1 VAAATCDVIVVGG
14 GIVGA
19 SCAFGLRR
27 EGLSVLLLDR
37 GEPER
42 AASWGNAG
50 HFAYEQIFPLAT
62 PELWAQ
68 LPRLLF
74 SRDSPLSLPPRHL
87 IAQAAWLRRFA
98 WNTRPAQVRRA
109 RAALA
114 TLLHAAPG
122 AWRRLAEGAGLEPL
136 IRRSPAL
143 VVAQDA
149 AALEAKRPA
158 MKALR
163 EHGIASEELNPS
175 QAREIEPMLRTDIA
189 GAFVY
194 PGAQYTVDPAALVR
208 ALVAALVAA
217 GGATAND
224 AIRSIDVSGAGVT
237 VAGSKRT
244 WTARQCVVAAGIG
257 SRDIL
262 RSLSIDVPLA
272 AERGY
277 HLMVPLIEGKPRP
290 RVPLIGARPQFVI
303 TPMAQGTRLAGTVEV
318 APAEAPP
325 AWKRALMLK
334 ALSERIIEP
343 LDGVASATMWMGCR
357 PTLPDSLPIIGSMPG
372 LPAVIAAFGHQH
384 LGLTLSAIT
393 AEVVVALVRKRPPP
407 VEITPYAATR
417 F

>member
-1 VAAATCDVIVVGG
+1 
-14 GIVGA
+14 
-19 SCAFGLRR
+19 
-27 EGLSVLLLDR
+27 
-37 GEPER
+37 
-42 AASWGNAG
+42 
-50 HFAYEQIFPLAT
+50 
-62 PELWAQ
+62 
-68 LPRLLF
+68 
-74 SRDSPLSLPPRHL
+74 
-87 IAQAAWLRRFA
+87 
-98 WNTRPAQVRRA
+98 VRRA
-109 RAALA
+109 SAALA
-114 TLLHAAPG
+114 TLLLAAPG
-122 AWRRLAEGAGLEPL
+122 AWRRLADAAGLEPL
-136 IRRSPAL
+136 IRSSPAL

-149 AALEAKRPA
+149 ATLAARRPA
-158 MKALR
+158 MKAIR
-163 EHGIASEELNPS
+163 EHGIAVDELTPS
-175 QAREIEPMLRTDIA
+175 AARAIEPMLRTDIA

-194 PGAQYTVDPAALVR
+194 PDAQYTVDPAALVR
-208 ALVAALVAA
+208 SLVAALVAA

-237 VAGSKRT
+237 VGGSKNT
-244 WTARQCVVAAGIG
+244 WTAKQCVIAAGIG

-262 RSLSIDVPLA
+262 RSLSIDVPIA

-277 HLMVPLIEGKPRP
+277 HLMVPPIEGKPRP

-318 APAEAPP
+318 APPEAPP

-372 LPAVIAAFGHQH
+372 LPAVIGAFGHQH

-393 AEVVVALVRKRPPP
+393 SEIVVALVRKRSPP
-407 VEITPYAATR
+407 VEIAPYAATR